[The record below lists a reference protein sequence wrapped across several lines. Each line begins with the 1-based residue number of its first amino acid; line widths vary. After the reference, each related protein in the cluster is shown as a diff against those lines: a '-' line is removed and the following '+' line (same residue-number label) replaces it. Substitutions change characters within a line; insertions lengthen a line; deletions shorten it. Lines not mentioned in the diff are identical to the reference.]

1 MDMERNATLVVKVSQ
16 AELQRISDLRREIA
30 WMKKQLRPLEE
41 EVKTLLLAGAEVE
54 FPGRFTVRLDTAR
67 GCQTPRL
74 AVAEHGC
81 YFDAEGNMM
90 SNSERL
96 AWEERKNAS
105 REEEEDDDG
114 NSNS

>member
-1 MDMERNATLVVKVSQ
+1 MDMERNTTLVVKISQ
-16 AELQRISDLRREIA
+16 AELERISDLKREIA
-30 WMKKQLRPLEE
+30 WMKKQLRPLEQ

-54 FPGRFTVRLDTAR
+54 FPGRFTFRLDTVR

-74 AVAEHGC
+74 AVMEHGC

-96 AWEERKNAS
+96 AWEERKSSS
-105 REEEEDDDG
+105 REEEEDDHGNG
-114 NSNS
+114 NS